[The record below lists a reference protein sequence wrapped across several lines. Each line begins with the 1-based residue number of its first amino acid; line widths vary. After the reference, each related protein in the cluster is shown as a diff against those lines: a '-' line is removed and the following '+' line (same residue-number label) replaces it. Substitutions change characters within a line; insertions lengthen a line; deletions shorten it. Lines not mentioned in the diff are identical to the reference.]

1 MLDPNDM
8 ITVMGSEAL
17 RLLGFCLYN
26 GLLRK
31 AVLSYCKPEVL
42 LTKNQP
48 WPVCEMCEC
57 N

>member
-1 MLDPNDM
+1 M
-8 ITVMGSEAL
+8 ISVMGSEAL